1 MEMVIAAAGVAWS
14 AVGIESLVE
23 TILTPGSAI
32 RVFGRSIAFTG
43 PRAEIIVMTLVGT
56 SVGAL
61 VAVTATYIIQT
72 IRSASL
78 RDELERR
85 NEQRALSDVA
95 LAAKNDLLSWRVDD
109 LQRQAD
115 ALLARRDDLLVD
127 LSDVADRTTD
137 LRTKAQRSKETLARL
152 SPELAVA
159 PALEALEGGA

>member
-1 MEMVIAAAGVAWS
+1 MMEMVRTAAGVAWS
-14 AVGIESLVE
+14 AAGIELLVE

-32 RVFGRSIAFTG
+32 RMFGRSIAFTG
-43 PRAEIIVMTLVGT
+43 PRAETIVVTLIGA

-61 VAVTATYIIQT
+61 LAVTATHIIQT

-85 NEQRALSDVA
+85 NEQRALSDVRR
-95 LAAKNDLLSWRVDD
+95 AAKNDLLSWRVDD

-115 ALLARRDDLLVD
+115 ALLARRDDLLVE
-127 LSDVADRTTD
+127 LSDVADGTTD

-152 SPELAVA
+152 SAVA
-159 PALEALEGGA
+159 PALEALEDGT